1 MPPTPGEELARDRRA
16 SDITQEDL
24 WMRYFA
30 LGGMRR
36 PLELDAIVHNALGTS
51 AHDRDLVVLALNEH
65 SRETG
70 GDGSLPYSDEPTSGA
85 DALEALPHGLS
96 GVPVRQQDGHRDAL
110 TGVLRRDA
118 GWYALERAVHHAHRT
133 DEPLM
138 LVFVDVDHLKR
149 LNDTQGHAAGD
160 QLLQALG
167 TALRQSLRAHDV
179 VFRYGGDE
187 FVCVLPHAGPVQA
200 TERVAAVTARLVAA
214 VPGASVT
221 AGYAEL
227 RRGDDLD
234 ALLRRADEHM
244 YADRRR
250 RRTGPPLS
258 VARTLETDPT
268 RARRGRLLRLFRLP
282 RTGSKGPLGHQPKP
296 RAMRAPEQQDEH

>member
-51 AHDRDLVVLALNEH
+51 AHDRDIVVLALNEH

-70 GDGSLPYSDEPTSGA
+70 GEGSLPYSDEPPL
-85 DALEALPHGLS
+85 ALSALNALPGAGTAAQH
-96 GVPVRQQDGHRDAL
+96 GHRDAL